1 MKFHE
6 KDKFFIQKFMK
17 FKEFA
22 WVSCLRHNHF
32 TSVEFLPDEFY
43 KRNKIKNVF
52 QEIGHWFSI
61 KNSITLN
68 ELSIV
73 LINIFMHISESQS
86 LAESHKVSKLV

>member
-1 MKFHE
+1 
-6 KDKFFIQKFMK
+6 MK

-22 WVSCLRHNHF
+22 WISCLEHNHF

-43 KRNKIKNVF
+43 KRNMIKNTF
-52 QEIGHWFSI
+52 KEIGRSLNI

-73 LINIFMHISESQS
+73 LINIFMQISESQS
-86 LAESHKVSKLV
+86 LVESHKVSKLAED